1 MQFYILSQVESEMI
15 AMRKTQ
21 SVSERSLETGWLTR
35 QDLRPLGVC
44 LGRLREVL
52 FIPSLIKAKSKNG

>member
-1 MQFYILSQVESEMI
+1 
-15 AMRKTQ
+15 MRKTQ